1 VKTLVIAE
9 KPDMGR
15 SIAAVIE
22 PKAANRRT
30 YLEGERYIITWAIGH
45 LVGLAEPDRYD
56 DKYKKWNFDDLPI
69 IPETFKLLPNPR
81 TKDQL
86 AVIRELAS
94 RCDLLVNACDAG
106 REGQLIFSLIRRYL
120 RLKQPV
126 RRLWISD
133 LTAETIRRG
142 FAELKDESAYDS
154 LTEAARARSEA
165 DWLIG
170 MNGSRAFTTR
180 HNELLSVGR
189 VQTPVLALIYDRQK
203 QIESF
208 RAEKFYEVTGFFEQG
223 TTAYR
228 GLWQSDR
235 IADPARAE
243 AIAAK
248 VKGKTGAV
256 ESYEVKDT
264 KEYPY
269 KLYDLTLLQ
278 RDANGKFGFSAKKT
292 LDIAQA
298 LYEKHKVISYPR
310 TNSNYVNE
318 ENIPEMHR
326 VLDSLRGTEAYRE
339 FAEKADK
346 RLVHKGNRGVC
357 NPAKV
362 EDHHAIMPTMKRAGA
377 LSPDERKIYDLIVRR
392 FLSHFYPAAEYK
404 VHTVV
409 TVVEQERFKTT
420 VKQLLSL
427 GWKVLLA
434 GDGVGKDGDGA
445 KGGRRGRRSGGDD
458 PAGASGGDRE
468 PAESLLEETEAPFAL
483 DASQPVVCASAEA
496 KEKETQPPKPFT
508 EGTLLKAMESAGK
521 QIEDDELR
529 EAMKDSGLGTPATRA
544 ATIER
549 LKQVG
554 YIEMQGKKIVITP
567 KGRTAVE
574 LIRGA
579 GVELLTSPEMTGQ
592 WEKRLNEIARGQAS
606 AEAFMNQVKRFA
618 VQIVD
623 KVRAQPPAVRTAFG
637 GGDGPAPT
645 RGKARRAGKSGSGS
659 AASSASRRRAGTT
672 APAGDAAASSR
683 RGRTAGASSARG
695 AASGA
700 GGSSVHGAASDT
712 GTATDRA
719 GRRSGAGSRSG
730 SPSASAAST
739 VAAAI
744 AAKTSAIAAGTTSAA
759 GSSSAARGFSNSAE
773 TSVSPATAS
782 TRRGSATVT
791 VASALTASAP
801 TFIAACPRPGCGG
814 HIFMGR
820 KGYGCSHYRSGCS
833 FVIWKESFGRT
844 LTDAMVRSLIEK
856 GKTGKLKFKN
866 AAGEAYEARL
876 KLVNP
881 STGELGL
888 EKL

>member
-1 VKTLVIAE
+1 MVIAE

-15 SIAAVIE
+15 NIASVIE
-22 PKAANRRT
+22 PKAKNMRS

-45 LVGLAEPDRYD
+45 LIGLAEPDRYD
-56 DKYKKWNFDDLPI
+56 DKYKKWNFGDLPI
-69 IPETFKLLPNPR
+69 IPEQFKLLPNPK

-94 RCDLLVNACDAG
+94 RCDSLVNACDAG
-106 REGQLIFSLIRRYL
+106 REGQHIFSLIRRHLGL
-120 RLKQPV
+120 RQPV

-142 FAELKDESAYDS
+142 FEELKDEAEYAN

-170 MNGSRAFTTR
+170 MNGSRAFTTK

-203 QIESF
+203 QIEAFDSM
-208 RAEKFYEVTGFFEQG
+208 KFYEVAGLFEQG
-223 TTAYR
+223 ATSYR
-228 GLWQSDR
+228 GLWQGDR
-235 IADPARAE
+235 ILDPAKAE

-248 VKGKTGAV
+248 AKGKTGAV

-264 KEYPY
+264 KEYPF

-292 LDIAQA
+292 LDVAQA

-326 VLDSLRGTEAYRE
+326 ILDSLRGADDYRD
-339 FAEKADK
+339 FVAGADK
-346 RLVHKGNRGVC
+346 RFVHKGNRGVC

-377 LSPDERKIYDLIVRR
+377 LSPDERKVYDLIVRR

-404 VHTVV
+404 VHTVM
-409 TVVEQERFKTT
+409 TLVEQERFKTT
-420 VKQLLSL
+420 IKQLLSL
-427 GWKVLLA
+427 GWKALLP
-434 GDGVGKDGDGA
+434 DGGAGKDGG
-445 KGGRRGRRSGGDD
+445 RSGKKARGGGGAS
-458 PAGASGGDRE
+458 AGASGSGDKEQEE
-468 PAESLLEETEAPFAL
+468 PLEETDAPFEL
-483 DASQPVVCASAEA
+483 DASQPVLCADAEA
-496 KEKETQPPKPFT
+496 KEKETQPPKHYT

-529 EAMKDSGLGTPATRA
+529 DAMKDSGLGTPATRA

-554 YIEMQGKKIVITP
+554 YIDMQGKKIVITP

-606 AEAFMNQVKRFA
+606 AETFMNNVKRFT

-623 KVRAQPPAVRTAFG
+623 KVRVQPPAVRTAFG
-637 GGDGPAPT
+637 RGEAGGVG
-645 RGKARRAGKSGSGS
+645 GGS
-659 AASSASRRRAGTT
+659 
-672 APAGDAAASSR
+672 APAGGKSRRAAGKAAGAAAPA
-683 RGRTAGASSARG
+683 RTR
-695 AASGA
+695 
-700 GGSSVHGAASDT
+700 
-712 GTATDRA
+712 
-719 GRRSGAGSRSG
+719 RRSAVATAAAPA
-730 SPSASAAST
+730 PSAAPAA
-739 VAAAI
+739 
-744 AAKTSAIAAGTTSAA
+744 
-759 GSSSAARGFSNSAE
+759 
-773 TSVSPATAS
+773 PAVI
-782 TRRGSATVT
+782 G
-791 VASALTASAP
+791 
-801 TFIAACPRPGCGG
+801 ACPRPGCGG
-814 HIFMGR
+814 QIFMGR
-820 KGYGCSHYRSGCS
+820 KGYGCSHYKTGCS
-833 FVIWKESFGRT
+833 FVIWKMSFGRS

-866 AAGEAYEARL
+866 GAGEAYEARIL
-876 KLVNP
+876 LVNP
-881 STGELGL
+881 GTGELAL
-888 EKL
+888 EA